1 MPTHLQPDY
10 TWHTKV
16 TTYDAGQDRKLRLSA
31 LLRLQQEVGELHLA
45 QGGLTYQELYAHNLV
60 FVLTRLN
67 QVIHRLP
74 VMGQE
79 IQVKTWHQTNKGVQF
94 YRCYQ
99 ILDSE
104 GEPLTEGVTAF
115 ALIEADSHK
124 LLRPGVFDQFGLP
137 RQPDRVNGCPPPVK
151 LRLPETMKPAAEREI
166 RWSDTD
172 YNGHLNNTVYADI
185 LCDYLPHAQGASS
198 MAGRE
203 ITGFSIS
210 YDREALEGDRLAIQT
225 ALEPGTVWMT
235 GDHDRGRG
243 FEAGRRFKD

>member
-1 MPTHLQPDY
+1 MDYTLKPDY

-16 TTYDAGQDRKLRLSA
+16 TTYDAGQDRRLRLSA
-31 LLRLQQEVGELHLA
+31 LLRLQQEVGELHLGE
-45 QGGLTYQELYAHNLV
+45 GGLTYQELYAHNLV

-67 QVIHRLP
+67 QIIHRLP

-99 ILDSE
+99 ILDMD
-104 GEPLTEGVTAF
+104 GVPLTEGVTAF
-115 ALIEADSHK
+115 ALIDADTHK
-124 LLRPGVFDQFGLP
+124 LLRPSVFDQFDLP
-137 RQPDRVNGCPPPVK
+137 RQPDRVNGCPPPAK
-151 LRLPETMKPAAEREI
+151 LRLPEDMAPAGAREI

-185 LCDYLPHAQGASS
+185 LCDYLPHEPGTGS
-198 MAGRE
+198 MAGRD

-210 YDREALEGDRLAIQT
+210 YEREALEGESLSIYT
-225 ALEPGTVWMT
+225 AREPGTVWMA
-235 GDHDRGRG
+235 GDHGRGRC
-243 FEAGRRFKD
+243 FEACVTFRE